1 MPLARDVTPEE
12 IDICV
17 ESIAQHPKGAAEIR
31 RPPGEA
37 YSISTPT
44 ERYIYVNFVRPA
56 DLPLGAVYRTWI
68 VQISAGRA
76 ARLLY
81 FRSRRGASGD
91 DTLPEDD

>member
-12 IDICV
+12 IELCL
-17 ESIAQHPKGAAEIR
+17 EAIAQHPKGAAEVT

-37 YSISTPT
+37 YSIRTPT
-44 ERYIYVNFVRPA
+44 ERYIYINFVRPA

-68 VQISAGRA
+68 VQIGSEGA
-76 ARLLY
+76 ARILY
-81 FRSRRGASGD
+81 FRSRRGAAGD